1 MTDNYVLVTGG
12 SHNIGKAISK
22 RLSEDG
28 FRVLILDITD
38 PLHEHFSEFYKVDL
52 SDADAAKS
60 CLAELTAK

>member
-22 RLSEDG
+22 RLTEDG

-38 PLHEHFSEFYKVDL
+38 PSHEHFSKFTL
-52 SDADAAKS
+52 
-60 CLAELTAK
+60 